1 MIGARLALTIA
12 IALAVGLACGGP
24 ARPAPANPP
33 SSGPARAGAALA
45 ITHGVATRSL
55 GPITPEGLAELLTER
70 FARQHTDGTFVAEW
84 NGTTEDVLAELA
96 AMGWSDLG
104 DIARAIPPDFDTRAA
119 IQFRLDDPA
128 NLPGLLRDFMIMSDP
143 HRYFGQA
150 WQDHWGSLARGDRQ
164 VYEAYGIDLEP
175 IRAAGVMD

>member
-1 MIGARLALTIA
+1 MIRARAAIAITIA
-12 IALAVGLACGGP
+12 ITVGLGCDAPPRPTAPQP
-24 ARPAPANPP
+24 A
-33 SSGPARAGAALA
+33 SSGVRRAGAAVA
-45 ITHGVATRSL
+45 IAHGIQTGVR
-55 GPITPEGLAELLTER
+55 GPITPEGLADLLSTR
-70 FARQHTDGTFVAEW
+70 FARQRADGTFEPEW

-96 AMGWSDLG
+96 AMGWHDLG
-104 DIARAIPPDFDTRAA
+104 DVARAIPPDFDTRAA

-143 HRYFGQA
+143 HRYFGEA

-164 VYEAYGIDLEP
+164 VYEAYGIDLAP